1 MGLRSFMDEI
11 APHFEEGGKFR
22 FAYPAYE
29 AVDTALYT
37 PGFVTGGGSHVR
49 DGMDNKRIM
58 LTVWVCAFIPVFVG
72 SYIWGL
78 NALTAM
84 AEVGKTEIESWQ
96 SVFLNLLIT
105 TDPNSVWNCLI
116 YGLGHFLPLYAWVF
130 GIGIL
135 AEWLFAAKRGHEIGE
150 GYFVTSILLLEIP
163 RQNLLL
169 LL

>member
-11 APHFEEGGKFR
+11 APHFEEGESFVSHIQ
-22 FAYPAYE
+22 YE

-84 AEVGKTEIESWQ
+84 AEVGKTEIESC
-96 SVFLNLLIT
+96 I
-105 TDPNSVWNCLI
+105 
-116 YGLGHFLPLYAWVF
+116 A
-130 GIGIL
+130 
-135 AEWLFAAKRGHEIGE
+135 
-150 GYFVTSILLLEIP
+150 YF
-163 RQNLLL
+163 
-169 LL
+169 